1 MSWRDWTREP
11 RDSKEKSDPIFSR
24 SMEWLV
30 PLSLWGSKVFRI
42 GPPTG
47 TQCVFRIVTKSED
60 LAQPTHS
67 PQVIIIMALKHI
79 HFTPAFLLGLR
90 NAGMIEGCVYIR
102 TNQVKN
108 IVCKQH
114 NDTLLKPT
122 RQIFHK
128 VERGLKPI
136 SDRYISMDSC
146 WGSHLDPCRQ
156 EQLVT
161 KMVAPSRFFCGCYFA
176 QTTVDS

>member
-1 MSWRDWTREP
+1 MFQIR
-11 RDSKEKSDPIFSR
+11 
-24 SMEWLV
+24 
-30 PLSLWGSKVFRI
+30 
-42 GPPTG
+42 PPAG
-47 TQCVFRIVTKSED
+47 AQCVFRIVTKSED

-114 NDTLLKPT
+114 NDT
-122 RQIFHK
+122 
-128 VERGLKPI
+128 E
-136 SDRYISMDSC
+136 
-146 WGSHLDPCRQ
+146 
-156 EQLVT
+156 
-161 KMVAPSRFFCGCYFA
+161 AN
-176 QTTVDS
+176 QTDIP